1 MSDRIPAVSR
11 RRFFAAAATG
21 AVVAGTTTIAASGA
35 RAETGEG
42 LAGALARGSSE
53 LPPSLPANISHGT
66 ILDYAVG
73 IPSPAAVKDAG
84 HAGVIR
90 YISERRPGAEYM
102 TGKPL
107 RADEAAAMRAAG
119 LTVVSNYQF
128 GKGDTADWL
137 GGYPAGLDHGRRGV
151 AIHRAAGGPDTAP
164 IYVSI
169 DDDPTFTQFVTQ
181 IAPYLLAWRSVIGAG
196 RVGVYGNA
204 STIQWAS
211 SFGMARWF
219 WQHDWGTPKGYLHP
233 AAHLHQIPGQR
244 RVGGVTVDVNTVLKP
259 DYGQWR

>member
-1 MSDRIPAVSR
+1 MQLSR
-11 RRFFAAAATG
+11 RRFLSTVTAG
-21 AVVAGTTTIAASGA
+21 AVGLGVGALVPAGTAQAV
-35 RAETGEG
+35 
-42 LAGALARGSSE
+42 GSSE
-53 LPPSLPANISHGT
+53 LPPSLPPGT
-66 ILDYAVG
+66 SLGTLLDYAVG
-73 IPSPAAVKDAG
+73 TPDPKAVAAAG

-90 YISERRPGAEYM
+90 YVSDRRPGAEYM

-107 RADEAAAMRAAG
+107 LAAEAAAMRAAG

-128 GKGDTADWL
+128 GKAETADWL
-137 GGYPAGLDHGRRGV
+137 GGYPAGLQHGRRG
-151 AIHRAAGGPDTAP
+151 AALHTEAGGPAGAP

-169 DDDPTFTQFVTQ
+169 DDDPSFSQFVTR
-181 IAPYLLAWRSVIGAG
+181 IAPYLLAWNSVIGPA

-204 STIQWAS
+204 QTIQWAS
-211 SFGMARWF
+211 NTGMARWF

-244 RVGGVTVDVNTVLKP
+244 TVGGINVDVNTVLKA